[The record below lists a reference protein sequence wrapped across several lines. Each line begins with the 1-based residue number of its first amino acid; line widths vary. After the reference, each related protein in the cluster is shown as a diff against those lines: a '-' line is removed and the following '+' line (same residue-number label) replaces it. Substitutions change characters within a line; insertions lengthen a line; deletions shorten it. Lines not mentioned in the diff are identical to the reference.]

1 MSVRSR
7 VAKRPAWKRQT
18 HQTDRKVADHRSAFM
33 PVTKLIFGLR
43 TDEEVTL
50 TVTGH
55 PKDPAPDL
63 LITTHGQT
71 QDAVIAYDNGAWTA
85 TLPAGDYV
93 VRMEPGDHWFE
104 GEVKFT
110 LSAAS
115 MIVIHGDEA
124 SPKPMAWRDMVGAVN
139 NPKNPWPPP
148 RISEALPDQA
158 WFSET
163 LAYLNSQISLAR
175 SSPDHPLLLHRT
187 GGDQQSCHDNAIE

>member
-1 MSVRSR
+1 
-7 VAKRPAWKRQT
+7 
-18 HQTDRKVADHRSAFM
+18 M

-55 PKDPAPDL
+55 PKEPAPDL
-63 LITTHGQT
+63 LITTNGQAK
-71 QDAVIAYDNGAWTA
+71 DAVIAYDNAAWTA
-85 TLPAGDYV
+85 TLPAGDHV
-93 VRMEPGDHWFE
+93 IRMEPGERWFD
-104 GEVKFT
+104 GEVSFT
-110 LSAAS
+110 LSATS

-124 SPKPMAWRDMVGAVN
+124 SPKPMAWHATIGAVN

-163 LAYLNSQISLAR
+163 LEYRNSQISLAR
-175 SSPDHPLLLHRT
+175 SSPDLQSLLHHT
-187 GGDQQSCHDNAIE
+187 AP